1 MLSFR
6 NQIDNL
12 RIYQIEGTVN
22 AAIARNVGITLSH
35 CKYICFVDGDVELCS
50 GFVRSA
56 LIEMTNSD
64 EIGCVHGQL
73 EDVQYSSDYK
83 NIVRIIKDYRNIMER
98 GLQAKL
104 SGGIFLAKRSVV
116 QELKGFDDRFGIKED
131 YDFSLRLMSR
141 SKILSL
147 PKRMGIHHTIAY
159 RSVERTKRMLFGSY
173 NFYLGML
180 LRKHIIYPRRIWF
193 IVKTEYGLFLGL
205 LFWFLLALSIL
216 TPYIFAK
223 LLFGFFLIGDLFL
236 GLRKDRRNLF
246 GRLISHYIFSI
257 QALFGFLFWFPKQK
271 KRWKTSAKER
281 LG

>member
-6 NQIDNL
+6 NKIDNL
-12 RIYQIEGTVN
+12 RIFQIEGYVN
-22 AAIARNVGITLSH
+22 AAIARNVGIKQSH
-35 CKYICFVDGDVELCS
+35 YKYICFLDGDVEICS
-50 GFVRSA
+50 EFVSSA
-56 LIEMTNSD
+56 LLEMVNSS
-64 EIGCVHGQL
+64 EIGCVLGQL
-73 EDVQYSSDYK
+73 EELQYSTDQK
-83 NIVRIIKDYRNIMER
+83 RIVRVVKDRNNIKER

-104 SGGIFLAKRSVV
+104 SGGIFLAKRSIV
-116 QELKGFDDRFGIKED
+116 QVLMGFDDRFGIKED
-131 YDFSLRLMSR
+131 YDFSVRLMSR

-147 PKRMGIHHTIAY
+147 PKKMGIHHTIPY
-159 RSVERTKRMLFGSY
+159 RSLERTKKILFSSY

-205 LFWFLLALSIL
+205 LFWFLLVLSIL

-236 GLRKDRRNLF
+236 GLRKDRKNLF
-246 GRLISHYIFSI
+246 GRFISHYIFSI

-271 KRWKTSAKER
+271 ESWKTSVKER